1 LGALDIEALYI
12 DNQGLIDHMAERV
25 GLSRD
30 TNSLYWP
37 SLEPVKAR
45 VLLRNYERTIHYLF
59 PLLPISDLGD
69 LVEKMFG
76 ERLDT
81 GIATSTKAI
90 VLATLAVG
98 ATVSGDT
105 EWAEIVVKIIESHKL
120 LSQQPPTL
128 ASIQISLLLISQSI
142 F

>member
-59 PLLPISDLGD
+59 
-69 LVEKMFG
+69 
-76 ERLDT
+76 RLDT